1 MNNRIWLIDALH
13 LHFDERLSRTEV
25 GRNLGIPD
33 STIFEFFTR
42 FHKQG
47 IPWPLPE
54 GITCEKLEGC
64 LYPGQVT
71 PASTT
76 QPENFPAPDSCASA
90 GKRRRRPNFPQAFR
104 LALVAQSM
112 QPGVSVAQLA
122 RENDINANLLFNW
135 RQRYGHLLHAP
146 APTDAAPPA
155 ITCDVVPVVVQP
167 PVIQATP
174 SPPGTQPA
182 GMHCE
187 ITVGRARI
195 RLSGDLTP
203 TLLRTLLREL
213 KGGGK

>member
-1 MNNRIWLIDALH
+1 

-25 GRNLGIPD
+25 GRRLGIPD
-33 STIFEFFTR
+33 STLFEFFSR

-54 GITCEKLEGC
+54 GMSCEKLEGC
-64 LYPGQVT
+64 LYPGRVIS
-71 PASTT
+71 ACTT
-76 QPENFPAPDSCASA
+76 QPENLPAPDSCVPA

-146 APTDAAPPA
+146 DPTDTAP
-155 ITCDVVPVVVQP
+155 ITTCDVVPVVVQP
-167 PVIQATP
+167 PGLQASP
-174 SPPGTQPA
+174 SPPDAQPA

-195 RLSGDLTP
+195 RLSGELTP